1 MINGVFVQAFSLL
14 AREGLEAILVLTALA
29 IYLQRVG
36 ATKQLPALW
45 IGAGSAIM
53 FSLLMAWALATFTTA
68 THSDL
73 FEGVTILIAAGLM
86 IYVSGWLMLRQ
97 DPRAWQGYLRQQ
109 ADRAL
114 SGGTVFAVGLLA
126 FTAVMREGA
135 ETVLFLHTLASTS
148 GGWSGSM
155 FGGIAGAM
163 AALALLFVLIHRFS
177 LRLPLRPVF
186 ILTSAFLFLMALK
199 LIGDGLMEFQEM
211 GWIDTTSSPLI
222 SQFANLGLNGSWQAL
237 VTQGAVICLSIL
249 TYLLARMKER
259 TAPDT
264 STAAAE

>member
-29 IYLQRVG
+29 IYLERAG
-36 ATKQLPALW
+36 ASRQLPTLW
-45 IGAGSAIM
+45 LGAGSAVLS
-53 FSLLMAWALATFTTA
+53 SLLLAWALATFTTA
-68 THSDL
+68 SHNDL
-73 FEGVTILIAAGLM
+73 IEGITIFIAAGLM

-97 DPRAWQGYLRQQ
+97 DPRAWQHYLRQQ

-114 SGGTVFAVGLLA
+114 SGGTVLAVGALA

-148 GGWSGSM
+148 GGWTLSLI
-155 FGGIAGAM
+155 GGLAAAS
-163 AALALLFVLIHRFS
+163 AALALLFVLIHHFS

-199 LIGDGLMEFQEM
+199 LIGDGLQEFQEM
-211 GWIDTTSSPLI
+211 AWIESDPSPFV
-222 SQFANLGLNGSWQAL
+222 SQLSALGLNGSWQAL
-237 VTQGAVICLSIL
+237 VTQGAVCVAALA
-249 TYLLARMKER
+249 TYLVVLMRER
-259 TAPDT
+259 R
-264 STAAAE
+264 AAEPVPAAE